1 MQIPQIPVVET
12 GVAGANNLVTL
23 YRIAVACEAI
33 SGVKIYVYGFDAIV
47 SLPKPLDYMDSPNLF
62 SENDFPIDAPMLRRR
77 LQIANLI
84 LGLLQET
91 VPAFTASQLPPVAF
105 ISFDVDTYSST
116 VQALKLLEA
125 PHSML
130 LPRIHCFFDD
140 ILGFTHGDFTGERLA
155 ISEFNQTHQMR
166 KISPLYGLKYYVNL
180 ESANQRWVECFWIAH
195 FFDHELYKRNDG
207 LIRTSRMDLKES
219 IS

>member
-1 MQIPQIPVVET
+1 MRVLAFPSPSTT
-12 GVAGANNLVTL
+12 GIRL
-23 YRIAVACEAI
+23 IC
-33 SGVKIYVYGFDAIV
+33 S
-47 SLPKPLDYMDSPNLF
+47 PKMTFRWTSQSF
-62 SENDFPIDAPMLRRR
+62 RRR
-77 LQIANLI
+77 LQRANLI
-84 LGLLQET
+84 LGLLHET

-166 KISPLYGLKYYVNL
+166 KISPLYGLKYYVNP

-207 LIRTSRMDLKES
+207 LIRTSRIGPEGINLLAVPEREGFTMPLGLWIPPRLYSERQ